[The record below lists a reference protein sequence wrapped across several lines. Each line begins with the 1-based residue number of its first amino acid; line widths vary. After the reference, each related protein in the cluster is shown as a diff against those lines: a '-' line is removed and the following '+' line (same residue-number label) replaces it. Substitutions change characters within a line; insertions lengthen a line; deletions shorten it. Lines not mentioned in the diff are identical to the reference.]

1 MKLIELEYELLIPIH
16 TIGYI
21 SKDGSNGLYFRYG
34 SGCSYNVLF
43 QRTDTR
49 DKAYNRVIE
58 FLTCDRDNVCR
69 IHTNDE

>member
-1 MKLIELEYELLIPIH
+1 MKLIELEYKLLIPIH
-16 TIGYI
+16 AIEYI
-21 SKDGSNGLYFRYG
+21 LKNGSDGLYFKYG
-34 SGCSYNVLF
+34 GCSHYVSF

>member
-1 MKLIELEYELLIPIH
+1 MKLIELEYKLLIPIH
-16 TIGYI
+16 AIGYI
-21 SKDGSNGLYFRYG
+21 SKNGSNVLYFKYDG
-34 SGCSYNVLF
+34 HSYNVSF